1 MRYYNSVAE
10 CVLLNLSDTACC
22 SALHDCD
29 IRTDSV
35 DTIMDKMD
43 DFLSAIPEEMDIPD
57 TVGGLAT
64 VEWAVEYAVK
74 HADTLCRLWSKF
86 NASDHFDF
94 AAYDEVAETIAG
106 IVAVNIPID

>member
-22 SALHDCD
+22 SALYDCD

-43 DFLSAIPEEMDIPD
+43 DFLSAIPAEMDISD
-57 TVGGLAT
+57 TLGGLAT
-64 VEWAVEYAVK
+64 IEWAVEYAVK
-74 HADTLCRLWSKF
+74 NADTLCRLWDKF

-94 AAYDEVAETIAG
+94 AAYDEVANAIADA
-106 IVAVNIPID
+106 VADAIPID